1 MKLRLL
7 ALLLLPAAAMA
18 QADPEVPSNLFF
30 DTDLVMIVP
39 KWTMQYGVRGLTGA
53 SSTFRGTGYV
63 DSVTQDGQL
72 GIRSPGDFATKGIAR
87 GYHDGTVGVDTRTAV
102 IDDGTGKT
110 ISVPV
115 TPDGRTNTWSYSDA
129 VQAQANGTIAMHT
142 YTSAIADSGGRSKK
156 SDPGYG
162 MEVTF
167 RRDTGKSFGKVSF
180 DLLGGMGLNGINSR
194 LTANEK
200 STITTLTDTFALNGQ
215 DAPTAPYNSGSATSP
230 APLVAANGQPF
241 VGSDGSAQTGTR
253 DNTVPLSQDPSEDR
267 TSTTSTDS
275 TSVSN
280 RYHLKGA
287 YFTFRAGPSMSVPI
301 GDRFR
306 ATVSAGAALVYAG
319 TTYTVQQDFTPAT
332 GDLITST
339 VERSEANILPGLYA
353 DANLEMTLT
362 ERAGAFVGVAYQ
374 NSGSFNQSINDGQV
388 NYGTKVKLN
397 NLSGVRM
404 GLNVRF

>member
-1 MKLRLL
+1 MKLRLF
-7 ALLLLPAAAMA
+7 ALFLLPAAAMA
-18 QADPEVPSNLFF
+18 QTDPEMPSNLFF
-30 DTDLVMIVP
+30 DTDLVLFIP

-63 DSVTQDGQL
+63 DSMTQDAQL
-72 GIRSPGDFATKGIAR
+72 GIRGPGDFASKGIAR
-87 GYHDGTVGVDTRTAV
+87 GYHDGTVSIDTRTAV
-102 IDDGTGKT
+102 VDDGTGKT
-110 ISVPV
+110 ITVPV
-115 TPDGRTNTWSYSDA
+115 TSDGRTNTWSYQNA
-129 VQAQANGTIAMHT
+129 VQAQANGTVAMHT
-142 YTSAIADSGGRSKK
+142 YTSAIADGGGRSKK
-156 SDPGYG
+156 SDTGYG

-167 RRDTGKSFGKVSF
+167 RHDTGKSFGKVSF

-200 STITTLTDTFALNGQ
+200 STITTLTDAFTLNGQ
-215 DAPTAPYNSGSATSP
+215 DAPTAPYSAPSTST
-230 APLVAANGQPF
+230 ATLVNANGQSF
-241 VGSDGSAQTGTR
+241 VGSDGSSQTGTR
-253 DNTVPLSQDPSEDR
+253 DTTVPLAQEPSVDR
-267 TSTTSTDS
+267 TTTTSTDS

-362 ERAGAFVGVAYQ
+362 ERAGAFVGIAYQ
-374 NSGSFNQSINDGQV
+374 NSGSFNQGINDGQV